1 MSGVGKEDLNEQLNQ
16 MFETSYIDTVG
27 VVVDRYNSQIDKSMF
42 ALPRLLPDYAERQA
56 FYGNA
61 TELVQTLSGQDFVMR
76 EKGQYLGIEKDRQI
90 KLVPMTTSAFQPD
103 VLPLEYKIDDD
114 LSEEG
119 FVTRSS
125 SLQTF
130 QYIAHYVDDDGQ
142 LRMIP
147 DKNGSPIFIGTEL
160 AYEDI
165 ANIRKAQSQDEMY
178 DANKK
183 TLRKI
188 EIDRKTKARIERNIK
203 ALSNIPSPFKG
214 DD

>member
-1 MSGVGKEDLNEQLNQ
+1 ML
-16 MFETSYIDTVG
+16 
-27 VVVDRYNSQIDKSMF
+27 RY
-42 ALPRLLPDYAERQA
+42 
-56 FYGNA
+56 
-61 TELVQTLSGQDFVMR
+61 
-76 EKGQYLGIEKDRQI
+76 RQI

-103 VLPLEYKIDDD
+103 ALPIEYKIDDD

-178 DANKK
+178 DSNKK

-188 EIDRKTKARIERNIK
+188 ELKRQTDARIKRNIK

-214 DD
+214 ND